1 MTLLGYFL
9 RRFAASV
16 LTVLM
21 GASVIF
27 LMVHLIPGD
36 PVAMLLQDQFTPE
49 TAAAMR
55 ARLGLDRPL
64 ADQYLTFMRNVA
76 IGRLGLSFR
85 SDRPVARIIAEQ
97 FPATAELALAATA
110 VAVGIGVPLG
120 MVAAVH
126 RGSPLDYLTMGGALL
141 AICVPSF
148 VLGLGL
154 LLVFS
159 YELGWVPMIGAGA
172 AGVAETAR
180 ALVLPALVLGLRT
193 AALLSRVSRSSLLN
207 VLGLE
212 FIRTAHA
219 KGAPRRSVLY
229 RHALRNSVLPVI
241 TILGVT
247 IGHLLAGT
255 AIVEVVFSR
264 PGIGKLLVDAVLSR
278 DLPQV
283 QGTLIVF
290 LVIVIVVNAAVD
302 VVYSLVDPR
311 ISYA

>member
-1 MTLLGYFL
+1 
-9 RRFAASV
+9 V
-16 LTVLM
+16 LA

-27 LMVHLIPGD
+27 LLVHLIPGD
-36 PVAMLLQDQFTPE
+36 PVAALLQDQFTPE

-55 ARLGLDRPL
+55 VRLGLDRPL
-64 ADQYLTFMRNVA
+64 ADQYVTFMGNLA
-76 IGRLGLSFR
+76 AGRFGASFR
-85 SDRPVARIIAEQ
+85 SGRPVARIIAEQ
-97 FPATAELALAATA
+97 FPATAQLALASTA
-110 VAVGIGVPLG
+110 VAVGVGVPLG
-120 MVAAVH
+120 VLAAVH
-126 RGSPLDYLTMGGALL
+126 RGRALDYLTMGGALL

-148 VLGLGL
+148 VVGLGL
-154 LLVFS
+154 LFVFA
-159 YELGWVPMIGAGA
+159 YELGWVPVIGAGA
-172 AGVAETAR
+172 AGAVETAR
-180 ALVLPALVLGLRT
+180 GLILPALVLGLRT

-207 VLGLE
+207 VLGLD
-212 FIRTAHA
+212 FIRTARA
-219 KGAPRRSVLY
+219 KGAAERSVLY

-264 PGIGKLLVDAVLSR
+264 PGIGKLLVDAVLAR

-311 ISYA
+311 IAYA

>member
-1 MTLLGYFL
+1 ML
-9 RRFAASV
+9 A
-16 LTVLM
+16 

-27 LMVHLIPGD
+27 LLVHLIPGD
-36 PVAMLLQDQFTPE
+36 PVAALLQDQFTPE

-55 ARLGLDRPL
+55 VRLGLDRPL
-64 ADQYLTFMRNVA
+64 ADQYVTFMGNLA
-76 IGRLGLSFR
+76 AGRFGASFR
-85 SDRPVARIIAEQ
+85 SGRPVARIIAEQ
-97 FPATAELALAATA
+97 FPATAQLALASTA
-110 VAVGIGVPLG
+110 VAVGVGVPLG
-120 MVAAVH
+120 VLAAVH
-126 RGSPLDYLTMGGALL
+126 RGRALDYLTMGGALL

-148 VLGLGL
+148 VVGLGL
-154 LLVFS
+154 LFVFA
-159 YELGWVPMIGAGA
+159 YELGWVPVIGAGA
-172 AGVAETAR
+172 AGAVETAR
-180 ALVLPALVLGLRT
+180 GLILPALVLGLRT

-207 VLGLE
+207 VLGLD
-212 FIRTAHA
+212 FIRTARA
-219 KGAPRRSVLY
+219 KGAAGRSVLY

-264 PGIGKLLVDAVLSR
+264 PGIGKLLVDAVLAR

-311 ISYA
+311 IAYA